1 MVDLERAVEGQRLPF
16 RKAASAD
23 RAALQPSPLLSP
35 PDSAVDAEGSGT
47 AMVDLD
53 AAIPASLPFAKQSTD
68 ATAAVA
74 AEQALPARV
83 VPFSGASASA
93 DPKVQQAMESIE
105 RYEQVVSVLA
115 YAEDRRR
122 ALLIFGLTET
132 SWQTVTASWAA
143 RIQADPSIKSAFD
156 ALMKQRRRQ

>member
-1 MVDLERAVEGQRLPF
+1 MVDL
-16 RKAASAD
+16 AAAT
-23 RAALQPSPLLSP
+23 P
-35 PDSAVDAEGSGT
+35 P
-47 AMVDLD
+47 
-53 AAIPASLPFAKQSTD
+53 SLPFVSPGAD
-68 ATAAVA
+68 ATAAVNV
-74 AEQALPARV
+74 EQASAARAL
-83 VPFSGASASA
+83 PFSDRPASA
-93 DPKVQQAMESIE
+93 DPKVQQAMESLE